1 MAGSSINAF
10 VKSIRSYAT
19 SSVKSANIDSN
30 PYLTKT
36 EARAL
41 PKDLRDNYET
51 HRVLG
56 NGNAAVTAKKF
67 VEKFTGYV
75 AVQAERADKNHDGYL
90 TTAEAKSLPKDVRD
104 NFANYLLWR

>member
-10 VKSIRSYAT
+10 VRSIRGYVTA
-19 SSVKSANIDSN
+19 SVKNANVDRN

-36 EARAL
+36 EAKAL

-56 NGNAAVTAKKF
+56 NGNATVVADKF
-67 VEKFTGYV
+67 IQKFTAYV
-75 AVQAERADKNHDGYL
+75 AVQAEKADANGDGYL
-90 TTAEAKSLPKDVRD
+90 TSTEAKKLPKDVRD
-104 NFANYLLWR
+104 NLANYLTWR

>member
-1 MAGSSINAF
+1 MAGSTINAF
-10 VKSIRSYAT
+10 VKSARSYVA
-19 SSVKSANIDSN
+19 SSVKAANVDRN

-36 EARAL
+36 EAKAL

-56 NGNAAVTAKKF
+56 NGNDRVAANKF
-67 VEKFTGYV
+67 VEKFSGYV

-90 TTAEAKSLPKDVRD
+90 TATEAKALPKDLRD
-104 NFANYLLWR
+104 NFKNFLEWR